1 MSGKELSALDD
12 STQSISSTS
21 AGESSS
27 IAMEPLLQEILI
39 ARIESLKNSTGKDLE
54 ELLARQKEV
63 EELHKLLA
71 RINEGTDKDGK
82 LKVTDELL
90 EFLNKAVKSN
100 NSEGT
105 SSENSSENLKMD
117 PKELKI
123 LEKGKTYTSAE
134 RQRLYENIKSHIET
148 LQTKSDMQ
156 LQALTQSTN
165 ERYETYQLARSIL
178 KNLQELGKSF
188 VRAVSGR

>member
-1 MSGKELSALDD
+1 MSGKELSIDEN
-12 STQSISSTS
+12 TQTISSANS
-21 AGESSS
+21 ASESSS
-27 IAMEPLLQEILI
+27 NVGMEPLLQEILI

-63 EELHKLLA
+63 EDLHKLLA

-90 EFLNKAVKSN
+90 EFLNKAIKSN
-100 NSEGT
+100 DPNNNA
-105 SSENSSENLKMD
+105 NSSDSLKMD

-165 ERYETYQLARSIL
+165 ERYETYQLARSIM
-178 KNLQELGKSF
+178 KTLQELGKSF
-188 VRAVSGR
+188 TRAVSGR

>member
-1 MSGKELSALDD
+1 MSGNELSAVDD
-12 STQSISSTS
+12 STQIISSGSTSESISV
-21 AGESSS
+21 G
-27 IAMEPLLQEILI
+27 MEPLLQEVLI

-90 EFLNKAVKSN
+90 EFLNKAIKSN
-100 NSEGT
+100 SPEGST
-105 SSENSSENLKMD
+105 GENSSDSLKMD

-165 ERYETYQLARSIL
+165 ERYETYQLARSIM
-178 KNLQELGKSF
+178 KTLQELGKSF
-188 VRAVSGR
+188 VRAVAGR